1 MIQPIKP
8 SEIPPRSGRVNK
20 VVEEDVKDFMDSSS
34 LAGRVRFPE
43 GQSAKSA
50 YASYRKVIARH
61 KYPVQVMIRG
71 DEVFLR
77 KKTALGAATPKGG
90 KGK

>member
-50 YASYRKVIARH
+50 YASYHKVISRH
-61 KYPVQVMIRG
+61 NYQVEVMIRG
-71 DEVFLR
+71 NEVFLR
-77 KKTALGAATPKGG
+77 KKTALGAGTPKGG

>member
-20 VVEEDVKDFMDSSS
+20 EVEDDMRHFMEISD
-34 LAGRVRFPE
+34 LAGRVRFPDS
-43 GQSAKSA
+43 QTAKST
-50 YASYRKVIARH
+50 YASYRKVIVRN

-71 DEVFLR
+71 NEVFLR
-77 KKTALGAATPKGG
+77 KKTALGAGTPKGG
-90 KGK
+90 K